1 MTRSSKLQADAQLV
15 FVYGKGS
22 GPMRTPFQTVAAP
35 SADYATPVDDDVNKE
50 PSNQPA
56 LVQIYGDD
64 NGHDSDDDAAGT
76 AA

>member
-1 MTRSSKLQADAQLV
+1 
-15 FVYGKGS
+15 
-22 GPMRTPFQTVAAP
+22 MRTPFQTVAAP

-64 NGHDSDDDAAGT
+64 NGYDSDDDDAGT